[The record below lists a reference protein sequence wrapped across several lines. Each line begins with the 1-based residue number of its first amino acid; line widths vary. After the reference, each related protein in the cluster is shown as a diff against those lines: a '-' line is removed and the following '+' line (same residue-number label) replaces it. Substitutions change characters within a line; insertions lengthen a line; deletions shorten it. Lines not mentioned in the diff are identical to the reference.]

1 MYSYRYKKMFFY
13 RGITSKWERFIKS
26 CVKKCYPRITRRLLR
41 INCVPLHISR
51 GKFPGNI
58 ENCSD
63 NEDTGHRLNTSCPSP
78 PIVPLTKINLF
89 DSFISSKQR
98 VINYSSLKLRIK
110 TKSEVKLQ
118 KFIRRDKGSLFKKK
132 EEKACYFTGSNAN
145 GGRKWSN
152 GMRQFC
158 RVISNRAKV
167 ESTKSRR
174 TILLRDSNCRELD
187 VSIDNGGKVQSL
199 SGLEWIEPNK
209 ARGQAA
215 PWNVSKATTLR
226 QNSPFRIRNYDT
238 NPAGTRWTSVNG
250 FAPTPVPR
258 NFEQS
263 KGVGGADV
271 GFTFANDTSLLPNH
285 LFGFKEGKG
294 FWTMIK
300 GAL

>member
-1 MYSYRYKKMFFY
+1 MLEQRKKFHCFVYSYRYKKMFFY

-132 EEKACYFTGSNAN
+132 KKKLAISQEATQMEGANDQTVCGNFAVSSRIVLKSSRQNRGGQSYYGTVTVANWMFRSTMEGRFKVYPAWSGSSPIRR
-145 GGRKWSN
+145 GGRPPPETFPRLQLCVRIHPS
-152 GMRQFC
+152 GSGTTTR
-158 RVISNRAKV
+158 
-167 ESTKSRR
+167 TRR
-174 TILLRDSNCRELD
+174 EHD
-187 VSIDNGGKVQSL
+187 
-199 SGLEWIEPNK
+199 
-209 ARGQAA
+209 GQA
-215 PWNVSKATTLR
+215 
-226 QNSPFRIRNYDT
+226 
-238 NPAGTRWTSVNG
+238 
-250 FAPTPVPR
+250 
-258 NFEQS
+258 
-263 KGVGGADV
+263 
-271 GFTFANDTSLLPNH
+271 
-285 LFGFKEGKG
+285 
-294 FWTMIK
+294 
-300 GAL
+300 